1 MGWIMSVLFT
11 TLFSYLGW
19 WLGALANDGLRVF
32 LALNGLI
39 VGWLVAKRFMVW
51 LEE

>member
-1 MGWIMSVLFT
+1 MAWIMSVLFT

-19 WLGALANDGLRVF
+19 WLGALANDGLGILLSLV
-32 LALNGLI
+32 GLF
-39 VGWLVAKRFMVW
+39 VGWLVAKRFMAW